1 MKINSKV
8 MIVVS
13 IWMYRYVQCIASALI
28 ACIVFQFGC
37 ARSTKSIYLGLIVAC
52 LDVAVYNSGVSSV

>member
-1 MKINSKV
+1 MKVNSKV

-28 ACIVFQFGC
+28 ASIVFQF
-37 ARSTKSIYLGLIVAC
+37 RMRKKYYVYLFGFDSC
-52 LDVAVYNSGVSSV
+52 LS